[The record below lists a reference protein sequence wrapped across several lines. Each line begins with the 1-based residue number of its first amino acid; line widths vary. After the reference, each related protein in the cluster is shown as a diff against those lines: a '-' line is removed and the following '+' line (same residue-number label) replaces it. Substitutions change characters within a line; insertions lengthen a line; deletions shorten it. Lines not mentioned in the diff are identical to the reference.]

1 MGFVNSLRI
10 VIAFILIKAVRVPW
24 RVGERLFRRPFP
36 IIDHYVIMR
45 IFRCLASHFPVTIR
59 YLNPTS
65 KEQQSITLSLDLCEN
80 NQLWYFR
87 MRGHYEREW
96 IRVISQAMNYAES
109 FIDVGANIGVFAL
122 TIAQTHPDRSV
133 VAIEPLLPNYLK
145 LQENVLLN
153 HLSNIKSYQAAVAD
167 DHHPISFYVNPI
179 HDGGG
184 SIIQPTDYR
193 TAEVRID
200 AAKYRTSHPN
210 FVAIEQVDSL
220 RLDDVITAQS
230 VVKIDVEG
238 AELSALASG
247 KRSLNSGLIDV
258 MVVEV
263 TDTTIGEVFAFLD
276 EVGFDSFIWG
286 QQSPMAMGSQV
297 DWKLLNLLCLR
308 RQSPIYRTMSDLVQE
323 KA

>member
-1 MGFVNSLRI
+1 
-10 VIAFILIKAVRVPW
+10 
-24 RVGERLFRRPFP
+24 
-36 IIDHYVIMR
+36 
-45 IFRCLASHFPVTIR
+45 
-59 YLNPTS
+59 
-65 KEQQSITLSLDLCEN
+65 
-80 NQLWYFR
+80 
-87 MRGHYEREW
+87 
-96 IRVISQAMNYAES
+96 
-109 FIDVGANIGVFAL
+109 VFAL
-122 TIAQTHPDRSV
+122 TIAQTHPDCSV

-153 HLSNIKSYQAAVAD
+153 HLPNIKSYQAAVAD
-167 DHHPISFYVNPI
+167 DHHPIIFHVNPI

-193 TAEVRID
+193 TADVRID

-210 FVAIEQVDSL
+210 FVAIVQVDNL

-258 MVVEV
+258 VVVEV
-263 TDTTIGEVFAFLD
+263 TDTTIGEVVAFLD

-286 QQSPMAMGSQV
+286 QQSPMAVGSQV
-297 DWKLLNLLCLR
+297 DWKLGNLLCLR